1 MSKQFSAA
9 CERNSAPI
17 CALLQQI
24 LKNSTHVLEI
34 GSGTGQHA
42 VYFGAAMPHLVW
54 HSSDLPQN
62 HSSILAWQQQAHLPN
77 VTAPLTLSVSQPDWP
92 TGPFD
97 AVFSA
102 NTCHIMAWH
111 EVEAMF
117 AGIGRLLP
125 PDGLLCIYGPFK
137 YRGQFSSLSNAQF
150 DAMLRGQA
158 AHMGIRD
165 FEAVNALA
173 AAQGLE
179 LQADYKMPA
188 NNQLLVWRRHKQGA
202 KQLQQDITNSNN

>member
-1 MSKQFSAA
+1 MHKQFSAA

-24 LKNSTHVLEI
+24 LKNSAHVLEI

-62 HSSILAWQQQAHLPN
+62 HPSIIAWQQEARLPN
-77 VTAPLTLSVSQPDWP
+77 VVGPLTLSVSQSDWP

-102 NTCHIMAWH
+102 NTCHIMAWQ

-125 PDGLLCIYGPFK
+125 QGGLVCIYGPFN
-137 YRGQFSSLSNAQF
+137 YGGRFSSPSNAQF
-150 DAMLRGQA
+150 DAMLRAQA

-173 AAQGLE
+173 AAQGLV
-179 LQADYKMPA
+179 LQADHPMPA
-188 NNQLLVWRRHKQGA
+188 NNQLLVWRR
-202 KQLQQDITNSNN
+202 S

>member
-1 MSKQFSAA
+1 MPKQFSSA
-9 CERNSAPI
+9 CERNSGPI

-24 LKNSTHVLEI
+24 LKNSAHVLEI

-42 VYFGAAMPHLVW
+42 VYFGAAMPHLTW

-62 HSSILAWQQQAHLPN
+62 HSSILAWQQEAHLPN
-77 VTAPLTLSVSQPDWP
+77 VVAPLTLSVSEPNWP
-92 TGPFD
+92 VGTFD

-102 NTCHIMAWH
+102 NTCHIMAWN

-125 PDGLLCIYGPFK
+125 SGGLLCIYGPFNLEEG
-137 YRGQFSSLSNAQF
+137 RFSSPSNAQF
-150 DAMLRGQA
+150 DAILRAQA
-158 AHMGIRD
+158 AHMGIRN
-165 FEAVNALA
+165 FAAVDALA

-179 LQADYKMPA
+179 LQANYPMPA
-188 NNQLLVWRRHKQGA
+188 HNRLLVWRR
-202 KQLQQDITNSNN
+202 T